1 MAEFADHIVLVTG
14 AAGALGQAV
23 VEEFVRVGA
32 TPVQL
37 DIVEPDNDHY
47 SVKCDL
53 ADAAACEAAVRD
65 IVAKYQ
71 RIDVLANIAG
81 GFTMGEQ
88 VHETT
93 AATWDFML
101 NLNVSKNNFLGLGY
115 VMSAAANVSS
125 QRQQWQLQLFDP
137 YFLDSRWTF
146 KVDGYSI
153 TQQFIEDQYQRGGGR

>member
-1 MAEFADHIVLVTG
+1 MAEFADRIVLVTG

-53 ADAAACEAAVRD
+53 ADASACAAAVSD

-81 GFTMGEQ
+81 GFTMGEDDPQ
-88 VHETT
+88 GNPPET
-93 AATWDFML
+93 AAPEFST
-101 NLNVSKNNFLGLGY
+101 NNPSRIFKR
-115 VMSAAANVSS
+115 SS
-125 QRQQWQLQLFDP
+125 MTGF
-137 YFLDSRWTF
+137 
-146 KVDGYSI
+146 
-153 TQQFIEDQYQRGGGR
+153 